1 MLLRH
6 TLAHT
11 TLVTSFTRSVS
22 RRRQQASRLRPVLL
36 ASFCRPRRRNPVPPA
51 PRRQLA
57 SSLPLT
63 SRRAHWLVR
72 RHVVRLRDA
81 PQRHWR
87 RRVATARRCH
97 AHGHRHQQSS
107 ARLPPMTYHRAPAPP
122 MTITSCVRILTL
134 LRLQLHQ
141 LLMTPMRSGRKPTK
155 VS

>member
-36 ASFCRPRRRNPVPPA
+36 ASFCRPRRRNPAPPA
-51 PRRQLA
+51 QRRQPA

-63 SRRAHWLVR
+63 SQRAHRLAR
-72 RHVVRLRDA
+72 RHVVHRRDA

-97 AHGHRHQQSS
+97 AHGRRRQRSS